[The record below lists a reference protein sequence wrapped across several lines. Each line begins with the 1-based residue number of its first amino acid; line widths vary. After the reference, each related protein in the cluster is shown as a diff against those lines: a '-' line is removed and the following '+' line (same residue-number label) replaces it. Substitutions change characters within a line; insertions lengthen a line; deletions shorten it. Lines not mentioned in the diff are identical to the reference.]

1 MNESLKKSDEE
12 KEIIINPQPALD
24 QNKSTKKIKKK
35 KKGKKKKP
43 EKECKNLK
51 ELLEEIKQEKA
62 QKLLKEK
69 KLKERKEEKEEKK
82 EENPIKENLNFI
94 NISTSC
100 ATTGASSLD
109 DFNLPP
115 NYLLIN
121 NNDISE
127 NELID
132 EKINKK
138 RKMSSPIFNY
148 YNGYDKILSS
158 DKEGS
163 IDLANSANFIE
174 KNRFISSL
182 ELNAN
187 NPININPTINESNEK
202 KYSGN
207 KFNPN
212 EIINIEGIDYN
223 NNMYIKDSEDYMNY
237 YNYNYIPDSKFTL
250 TEGNNDIQNIIKNI
264 NNNFVWNFSNM
275 YIYDKKN
282 KNNNK
287 NYEKKNKNKI
297 MNKSNNTI
305 RLGDWTCIYCYNLNF
320 SFRKSCNRCNA
331 PKPIL

>member
-12 KEIIINPQPALD
+12 KEIIINPLPALD

-51 ELLEEIKQEKA
+51 ELLEEIKQEKEK
-62 QKLLKEK
+62 KLLKEK
-69 KLKERKEEKEEKK
+69 KLKEKKEEKEEEKK
-82 EENPIKENLNFI
+82 EENTIKENLNFI

-100 ATTGASSLD
+100 TTTGASSLD

-127 NELID
+127 NEIID
-132 EKINKK
+132 EKSNRK
-138 RKMSSPIFNY
+138 RKMSSPIINY
-148 YNGYDKILSS
+148 YNGYDKFLSS

-163 IDLANSANFIE
+163 IDLTNSANFIE
-174 KNRFISSL
+174 KNKFISSL
-182 ELNAN
+182 ELKTN
-187 NPININPTINESNEK
+187 NPININPTINEPNEK
-202 KYSGN
+202 KYTGNN

-212 EIINIEGIDYN
+212 EIINIESIDY

-237 YNYNYIPDSKFTL
+237 YNYNFIPDSKFTM

-264 NNNFVWNFSNM
+264 NNNFTWNFSNM
-275 YIYDKKN
+275 YIYNKKP
-282 KNNNK
+282 NNNK
-287 NYEKKNKNKI
+287 NYEKKNKNKT

-305 RLGDWTCIYCYNLNF
+305 RIGDWTCIYCYNLNF

>member
-69 KLKERKEEKEEKK
+69 KLKEKKEEKEKKK

-187 NPININPTINESNEK
+187 N
-202 KYSGN
+202 
-207 KFNPN
+207 
-212 EIINIEGIDYN
+212 
-223 NNMYIKDSEDYMNY
+223 
-237 YNYNYIPDSKFTL
+237 
-250 TEGNNDIQNIIKNI
+250 
-264 NNNFVWNFSNM
+264 
-275 YIYDKKN
+275 
-282 KNNNK
+282 
-287 NYEKKNKNKI
+287 
-297 MNKSNNTI
+297 
-305 RLGDWTCIYCYNLNF
+305 
-320 SFRKSCNRCNA
+320 
-331 PKPIL
+331 